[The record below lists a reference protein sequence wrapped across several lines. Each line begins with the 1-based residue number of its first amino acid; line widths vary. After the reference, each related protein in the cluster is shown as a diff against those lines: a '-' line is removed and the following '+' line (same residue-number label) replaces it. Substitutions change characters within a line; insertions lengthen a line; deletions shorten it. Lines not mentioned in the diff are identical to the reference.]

1 MKIRLMTIE
10 DYAAVYNL
18 WIHTSGMGLND
29 LDDSVEG
36 INRFLKRNPTTNFVA
51 VENNMIIGVILS
63 GHDGRRGF
71 IYHLAV
77 LPEYRRQ
84 AIASQLVNCVMTSLS
99 KEGIHKVA
107 LVAFQRNENAQKF
120 WENIGFIT
128 RDDLIYRNKSIHH
141 FKRIDT

>member
-84 AIASQLVNCVMTSLS
+84 VIASQLVNCVMTSLA

-141 FKRIDT
+141 IKRIDT

>member
-1 MKIRLMTIE
+1 MTIE

-84 AIASQLVNCVMTSLS
+84 AIASQLVNCVMTSLA
-99 KEGIHKVA
+99 KEGIHKGA

-141 FKRIDT
+141 IKRIDT

>member
-1 MKIRLMTIE
+1 MTID
-10 DYAAVYNL
+10 DYEAVYDL

-29 LDDSVEG
+29 LDDSVDG

-51 VENNMIIGVILS
+51 VEDNIIIGVILS

-77 LPEYRRQ
+77 LAQYRRQ
-84 AIASQLVNCVMTSLS
+84 SIARKLVNCVMTSLA

-120 WENIGFIT
+120 WENVGFIT
-128 RDDLIYRNKSIHH
+128 REDLIYRNKNIHK

>member
-141 FKRIDT
+141 IKRIDT